1 MAPKQRPTAGPILL
15 AATLNQDMY
24 MAGAIIMLLGL
35 LIVIGILISDILLV
49 VVDPRIRLYGR

>member
-35 LIVIGILISDILLV
+35 LTVIGILISDILLV